1 MSTAPILDVVD
12 LHVSYGVVRALA
24 GVSVRVDAGA
34 CVAVIGPNGAG
45 KTTLV
50 RAIAG
55 LLNPVSGTI
64 RFMGDDAG
72 RWPTEERA
80 RRGISVVPEG
90 RGLLGTLTVEENLLL
105 GGYARQDSLAPDLQR
120 VYELLPMLAGR
131 RTRRAQFLSGGEL
144 QLLALGRALMAR
156 PKILLLDEPSMG
168 LAPLAR
174 DNVLRVLLE
183 FKRSG
188 LAMLLI
194 EQNVYLALELA
205 DTVQKLDVGKV
216 TYQGPPGRLRDP
228 ETIKNLYLE
237 GA

>member
-120 VYELLPMLAGR
+120 VYELCRCSPAG
-131 RTRRAQFLSGGEL
+131 
-144 QLLALGRALMAR
+144 AR
-156 PKILLLDEPSMG
+156 G
-168 LAPLAR
+168 AR
-174 DNVLRVLLE
+174 NSSAAANCNCSRWAVR
-183 FKRSG
+183 
-188 LAMLLI
+188 
-194 EQNVYLALELA
+194 
-205 DTVQKLDVGKV
+205 
-216 TYQGPPGRLRDP
+216 
-228 ETIKNLYLE
+228 
-237 GA
+237 

>member
-1 MSTAPILDVVD
+1 
-12 LHVSYGVVRALA
+12 
-24 GVSVRVDAGA
+24 
-34 CVAVIGPNGAG
+34 
-45 KTTLV
+45 
-50 RAIAG
+50 
-55 LLNPVSGTI
+55 
-64 RFMGDDAG
+64 
-72 RWPTEERA
+72 
-80 RRGISVVPEG
+80 
-90 RGLLGTLTVEENLLL
+90 
-105 GGYARQDSLAPDLQR
+105 
-120 VYELLPMLAGR
+120 
-131 RTRRAQFLSGGEL
+131 
-144 QLLALGRALMAR
+144 MAR